1 MKEDFNIQLLVS
13 YLTGNCSKEE
23 QKLVEGWLSESPEN
37 KVTLEEYRTV
47 WASSGLN
54 DSACLINIDRA
65 WDDFKSKTNFDQ
77 VEEVETKRFIPAY
90 KKSSIIYKAASIAAM
105 FLLAI
110 SMVFVLN
117 SEKKSQ
123 MLNYTSTATS
133 YQNPLILSDGTKITF
148 NDQSSLNYPENFEGK
163 LRKVEFHGEAFFNVK
178 SNPEKPMIIATD
190 NVRVKILGTSFN
202 LCNDDNSNV
211 ISVHLEEGKVLFYS
225 VDDSENILQQI
236 ILLPGEVGVY
246 NKKTATITK
255 NQFTNSN
262 YKSWETGTLDFVNA
276 PLNEVIKTL
285 ERTYNIEVIVNTP
298 VESYFL
304 TAHYSNKSPKSI
316 FNSFEM
322 IFGLKIDQK
331 NGKITISK

>member
-23 QKLVEGWLSESPEN
+23 QKQVEAWLSESPQN
-37 KVTLEEYRTV
+37 KAMLEEYRTV

-77 VEEVETKRFIPAY
+77 AEEVETKRFIPVY
-90 KKSSIIYKAASIAAM
+90 RKRSFIYKAASIAAM

-133 YQNPLILSDGTKITF
+133 SQNPLILSDGTKITF
-148 NDQSSLNYPENFEGK
+148 NDQSSLDYPENFEGNF
-163 LRKVEFHGEAFFNVK
+163 RKVDFHGEAFFNVK
-178 SNPEKPMIIATD
+178 SNPEKPMIIASE

-202 LCNDDNSNV
+202 LCNEDNSD
-211 ISVHLEEGKVLFYS
+211 IITVHLEEGKVLFYS
-225 VDDSENILQQI
+225 VDDNENILQEI
-236 ILLPGEVGVY
+236 TLLPGEVGVY

-262 YKSWETGTLDFVNA
+262 YKSWKTGALDFVNA
-276 PLNEVIKTL
+276 PLSEVIKTL
-285 ERTYNIEVIVNTP
+285 ERTYNIEVNVSTP
-298 VESYFL
+298 IDSYFL
-304 TAHYSNKSPKSI
+304 TAHYSNKNPRSI
-316 FNSFEM
+316 FDSFEM
-322 IFGLKIDQK
+322 IFGLKIEQQNK
-331 NGKITISK
+331 KVNISK